1 MNTILDDLKVRG
13 TLISDGGWGTLLMVA
28 GLKPGECPE
37 RWNIDHP
44 DVVRGIAERYVA
56 AGSEIITTNS
66 FGGSR
71 IKLAAY
77 GLEGQAV
84 ELNRAAAR
92 LSREAAGDTV
102 HVAASIGPTG
112 KILMMGDISEDELY
126 DVFREQAVALE
137 EGGADACCIETM
149 SAIDE
154 AVIATRAARENTGL
168 EIICSFT
175 YQGNAGG
182 VYRTMMGAS
191 PAEMAAALLE
201 AGADILGTNCSQG
214 SEQMVGIVRA
224 IREAAPDTPVLVHP
238 NAGMPVLTDAGETY
252 PETPEYMAGCVPA
265 LLDAGASI
273 IGGCCGTSPDHIRA
287 IRARARGN

>member
-1 MNTILDDLKVRG
+1 MNSIREDLKKKGV
-13 TLISDGGWGTLLMVA
+13 LISDGGWGTLLMASGMKA
-28 GLKPGECPE
+28 GQCPE
-37 RWNIDHP
+37 LWNVEHP
-44 DVVRGIAERYVA
+44 EVVRDIAARYVA

-71 IKLAAY
+71 LKLAAY
-77 GLEGQAV
+77 GLADRTT
-84 ELNRAAAR
+84 ELNRAAAA
-92 LSREAAGDTV
+92 LSREAAGETV

-126 DVFREQAVALE
+126 GVFREQALALE
-137 EGGADACCIETM
+137 AGGADACCIETM

-154 AVIATRAARENTGL
+154 AVLAVRAVKENTGL

-175 YQGNAGG
+175 YHSNAGG
-182 VYRTMMGAS
+182 AYRTMMGAS

-201 AGADILGTNCSQG
+201 AGADILGTNCSHG

-224 IREAAPDTPVLVHP
+224 LHEAAPDTPVLVHP
-238 NAGMPVLTDAGETY
+238 NAGLPVLTDAGETY
-252 PETPEYMAGCVPA
+252 PETPEFMAGCVPA